1 MRKMG
6 DDPERGV
13 VYSGGMPP
21 GSPSPRSA
29 GIGVVLRHI
38 RAEGGVTRAALAE
51 LTGLARSTVAQRVDA
66 LLASGLIHEAGDSAS
81 TGGRRPGL
89 LAFNPD
95 AGVALTADLGATHSR
110 FAVTDLAGEPRA
122 EQAHDL
128 VIADGP
134 EAVLGFVHDRFEEL
148 LGAVGR
154 APSEVAGVGIGIPGP
169 VAFGS
174 GRPVSPPIMP
184 GWDDF
189 DIPGWFAARLPGVP
203 VLVDNDVNIM
213 ALGEHWQAWRSVAHM
228 LYVKVGTGIGCGI
241 VNEGRIHRGA
251 EGAAG
256 DIGHIVVSDA
266 DDVPCRCG
274 NTGCL
279 EAVAGG
285 HALAGRLAAAG
296 RAATTSRD
304 VVQLV
309 LDGDPLAVRMVRD
322 AGRALGEVL
331 AACVNFFNPRVIVVG
346 GDIGTVHEQLLAGL
360 REVVIQRSLP
370 LATRDLRIVTS
381 QLGDRAGVVG
391 GAIMVIESLMTP
403 GRLEA
408 ALPVLAARRAP

>member
-1 MRKMG
+1 
-6 DDPERGV
+6 
-13 VYSGGMPP
+13 MPP
-21 GSPSPRSA
+21 EAPTPRTS
-29 GIGVVLRHI
+29 GLGVVLAHI
-38 RAEGGVTRAALAE
+38 RSGDAVTRATLAQR
-51 LTGLARSTVAQRVDA
+51 TGLARSTIAQRVDA
-66 LLASGLIHEAGDSAS
+66 LLEGGLIYEAGDSAS

-89 LAFNPD
+89 LAFNPR

-110 FAVTDLAGEPRA
+110 LAVTDLAGVPLA

-128 VIADGP
+128 VIAEGP
-134 EAVLGFVHDRFEEL
+134 DAVLGFVHDRFGEL
-148 LGAVGR
+148 LGAAGR
-154 APSEVAGVGIGIPGP
+154 GASEVVGIGIGIPGP
-169 VAFGS
+169 VEFGS

-189 DIPGWFAARLPGVP
+189 DIPGWFDARYPDAP
-203 VLVDNDVNIM
+203 VVVDNDVNIM
-213 ALGEHWQAWRSVAHM
+213 ALGEHWEAWRGVEHM

-241 VNEGRIHRGA
+241 VSDGRIHRGA

-266 DDVPCRCG
+266 DDVVCRCG

-296 RAATTSRD
+296 RGTSTSRD

-309 LDGDPLAVRMVRD
+309 LEGDPLAVRMVRD

-391 GAIMVIESLMTP
+391 GAFMVIEQLLSPGAVERSL
-403 GRLEA
+403 
-408 ALPVLAARRAP
+408 LARADRAG